1 MKKESSF
8 KMKGFSGF
16 GGINPAKD
24 VVSFKPK
31 FDPMKTI
38 YSGTPEHKQ
47 FMKSAKK
54 AIAKGPKVSKKPT
67 SLATKAFRGFKS
79 LAKGLGSR
87 ATGVAGMMIGTMGT
101 ALGNTNQGVGFKGE
115 GSARRLFNKRKKK

>member
-16 GGINPAKD
+16 GGINPVKD

-38 YSGTPEHKQ
+38 YSGTPEHKN
-47 FMKSAKK
+47 FMKGAKK
-54 AIAKGPKVSKKPT
+54 AISKKPT
-67 SLATKAFRGFKS
+67 SFGGRAVKSFKNI
-79 LAKGLGSR
+79 AKGLGRR
-87 ATGVAGMMIGTMGT
+87 ATGVAGMMMGTMGT
-101 ALGNTNQGVGFKGE
+101 ALGNTNQGVGFKEE
-115 GSARRLFNKRKKK
+115 GSARKLFNKTKKK

>member
-38 YSGTPEHKQ
+38 YSGTPEHKN
-47 FMKSAKK
+47 FMKGAKK
-54 AIAKGPKVSKKPT
+54 AIAKGPKVSKNPT
-67 SLATKAFRGFKS
+67 SFGGRVVKGFKNV
-79 LAKGLGSR
+79 AKGLGRR
-87 ATGVAGMMIGTMGT
+87 ATGVAGMMMATTGT
-101 ALGNTNQGVGFKGE
+101 ALGSNKSLKSQE
-115 GSARRLFNKRKKK
+115 GAARRLFNKRKKK

>member
-38 YSGTPEHKQ
+38 Y
-47 FMKSAKK
+47 
-54 AIAKGPKVSKKPT
+54 
-67 SLATKAFRGFKS
+67 
-79 LAKGLGSR
+79 
-87 ATGVAGMMIGTMGT
+87 
-101 ALGNTNQGVGFKGE
+101 
-115 GSARRLFNKRKKK
+115 